1 MLAFIACVTAAA
13 AAAVPQAPAPN
24 PPVMVREEV
33 PQDSGPQDVH
43 VLTREFPVGGSSGWH
58 VHPGVEIGYVL
69 EGETEMRTA
78 GGEPRIYRAGQIF
91 TIPRGTV
98 HNGVNVGQTPAR
110 LVITYVTD
118 RGKELRQAVTAPPG
132 Q

>member
-1 MLAFIACVTAAA
+1 MLALFACATAAA
-13 AAAVPQAPAPN
+13 VQPAPRAPAPN
-24 PPVMVREEV
+24 PPAVVREEV
-33 PQDSGPQDVH
+33 PQDAGPQDVH

-58 VHPGVEIGYVL
+58 THPGVEIGYVL
-69 EGETEMRTA
+69 EGETEMRGA

-91 TIPRGTV
+91 TIPRGMV
-98 HNGVNVGQTPAR
+98 HNGVNVGQGPAR

-118 RGKELRQAVTAPPG
+118 RGADLRSPANPPSG